1 VNDSGARG
9 QMLGV
14 DVGRRWVVGLRLKV
28 YAWLGADT
36 SQVLKCGGWLD
47 VTDRWLRRHLM
58 AVVRHDFRGI

>member
-1 VNDSGARG
+1 VDDSGGTRG

-36 SQVLKCGGWLD
+36 SQVLK
-47 VTDRWLRRHLM
+47 
-58 AVVRHDFRGI
+58 